1 MLVPPNHFLH
11 LFTPTGYTYDEKLH
25 IARRFLLPKQLAA
38 NGLTPERVQITEPA
52 LLAIAT
58 RYTREAGVRGLERVV
73 GAVIRFKAV
82 EWAEWADT
90 NRIENVKAVPQR
102 EGNGSES
109 RLYKGVVEEYELE
122 RILGIAKWDDAEEKD
137 REERRGVVYGLV
149 VMGQGEGGIL
159 PVETTAV
166 PGTGKLRLTGS
177 LGDVSLQLTFFLFHR
192 ACVSAEFWL

>member
-1 MLVPPNHFLH
+1 
-11 LFTPTGYTYDEKLH
+11 
-25 IARRFLLPKQLAA
+25 
-38 NGLTPERVQITEPA
+38 VQITEPA

-82 EWAEWADT
+82 EWAEWVDKD
-90 NRIENVKAVPQR
+90 RIENVKVVPQR

-109 RLYKGVVEEYELE
+109 RLYKGTVEEYELE

-177 LGDVSLQLTFFLFHR
+177 LGDVSLQLTSFLPLAFFLLR
-192 ACVSAEFWL
+192 CGCVTAAFCWL